1 MENIIEQIFEP
12 QFRQISLRPV
22 SGNNQIKGSGIT
34 YRPAPDVGEG
44 YYWVQPI
51 RDLCAVTIADLTF
64 KKEVE
69 LNYEHPSFLAVGNYA
84 PPLVPHFQGNTVA
97 SYSAGVYGQKI
108 IWSVI
113 STTPQGFVLE
123 YPRAVQCV
131 AYL

>member
-51 RDLCAVTIADLTF
+51 RDLCAVTIAI
-64 KKEVE
+64 
-69 LNYEHPSFLAVGNYA
+69 
-84 PPLVPHFQGNTVA
+84 VA
-97 SYSAGVYGQKI
+97 QLSRQKSKI
-108 IWSVI
+108 FIMN
-113 STTPQGFVLE
+113 
-123 YPRAVQCV
+123 
-131 AYL
+131 

>member
-1 MENIIEQIFEP
+1 MVDGLCADSRKVRARSRKKGALLLENIIEQIFEP

-69 LNYEHPSFLAVGNYA
+69 LNYEHPSFLKVK
-84 PPLVPHFQGNTVA
+84 
-97 SYSAGVYGQKI
+97 SAIVNAHKSRIGTTFSREHCGQI
-108 IWSVI
+108 
-113 STTPQGFVLE
+113 GRE
-123 YPRAVQCV
+123 R
-131 AYL
+131 

>member
-51 RDLCAVTIADLTF
+51 RDLCAVTAERF
-64 KKEVE
+64 
-69 LNYEHPSFLAVGNYA
+69 
-84 PPLVPHFQGNTVA
+84 VPEAEKRGHYFW
-97 SYSAGVYGQKI
+97 KI
-108 IWSVI
+108 S
-113 STTPQGFVLE
+113 
-123 YPRAVQCV
+123 
-131 AYL
+131 